1 LENLNPTPQELKA
14 FRKLMQNP
22 EVANMIEQFQDGTVN
37 QYPTKKE
44 TEKPKSQPSKSS
56 YKRKWI
62 TPKEVAEIKGISPTW
77 ANQLMKEG
85 FFGKN
90 MGKEHSREG
99 YVTRKVLREVVENTK
114 LVGKGQ
120 TYASQQNL
128 KPFNK
133 KQETQAKLSGDLGFG
148 ALINDPYTKKP
159 TINPLAIQMFY
170 KEIRNALMEDK
181 GFLLALSR
189 EVMRNL
195 KFVTKLD
202 S

>member
-1 LENLNPTPQELKA
+1 
-14 FRKLMQNP
+14 MQNP
-22 EVANMIEQFQDGTVN
+22 EVANMIEQLQDGTVN

-133 KQETQAKLSGDLGFG
+133 KQETQAEQEAFNYEDF
-148 ALINDPYTKKP
+148 KKQ
-159 TINPLAIQMFY
+159 I
-170 KEIRNALMEDK
+170 MEDHK
-181 GFLLALSR
+181 FLLALSR

-195 KFVTKLD
+195 KFVTKLE